1 METLIL
7 SIDTP
12 LKTNLQQSLINTELL
27 FNKRKFYFS
36 MVKLNE
42 NKVKFVVTTKDDNN
56 NNIEFRNEYNFQTIL
71 SMNNYFKMFN
81 NLTSLLNNLIVL
93 IKQNN
98 LEIKNYSDE
107 VVILNI
113 KVYSREEN
121 NFIIE
126 LKKVEISDKE
136 RINKLYKMFK
146 DFKLNL
152 EIKDKK
158 IINLENQL
166 SLLKNNNE
174 NFQKHILDELKEKE
188 ETIQKLENKISN
200 LINEY
205 YNLKEREK
213 KMKVNEISNINLIS
227 FLDLKEEVKEIR
239 DNILD
244 NILNKSNIFQDKE
257 EIKLVLSNIPKSVCN
272 IRLLY
277 NSKYEKENEE
287 KIKNSYIG
295 KNDIIFLIKT
305 DKLRRFGA
313 YAHESFEKKEF
324 QKKDKKAFLFNLN
337 KKNIFK
343 STGNKNT
350 IWRGANSFDSINFGN
365 SDLRIFHNFLK
376 NQSLSYQGNDYDY
389 KEQHYAVSGDE
400 IFNVSSLE
408 IYQAFL
414 DD

>member
-12 LKTNLQQSLINTELL
+12 SKIYNQQSLINIELL

-36 MVKLNE
+36 MVQLNE
-42 NKVKFVVTTKDDNN
+42 NKVKFIVTTKDDNN

-213 KMKVNEISNINLIS
+213 S
-227 FLDLKEEVKEIR
+227 
-239 DNILD
+239 
-244 NILNKSNIFQDKE
+244 
-257 EIKLVLSNIPKSVCN
+257 
-272 IRLLY
+272 
-277 NSKYEKENEE
+277 SK
-287 KIKNSYIG
+287 
-295 KNDIIFLIKT
+295 
-305 DKLRRFGA
+305 
-313 YAHESFEKKEF
+313 
-324 QKKDKKAFLFNLN
+324 
-337 KKNIFK
+337 
-343 STGNKNT
+343 
-350 IWRGANSFDSINFGN
+350 
-365 SDLRIFHNFLK
+365 
-376 NQSLSYQGNDYDY
+376 
-389 KEQHYAVSGDE
+389 
-400 IFNVSSLE
+400 
-408 IYQAFL
+408 
-414 DD
+414 

>member
-213 KMKVNEISNINLIS
+213 
-227 FLDLKEEVKEIR
+227 
-239 DNILD
+239 
-244 NILNKSNIFQDKE
+244 
-257 EIKLVLSNIPKSVCN
+257 
-272 IRLLY
+272 
-277 NSKYEKENEE
+277 NSK
-287 KIKNSYIG
+287 
-295 KNDIIFLIKT
+295 
-305 DKLRRFGA
+305 
-313 YAHESFEKKEF
+313 
-324 QKKDKKAFLFNLN
+324 
-337 KKNIFK
+337 
-343 STGNKNT
+343 
-350 IWRGANSFDSINFGN
+350 
-365 SDLRIFHNFLK
+365 
-376 NQSLSYQGNDYDY
+376 
-389 KEQHYAVSGDE
+389 
-400 IFNVSSLE
+400 
-408 IYQAFL
+408 
-414 DD
+414 

>member
-12 LKTNLQQSLINTELL
+12 SKIYNQQSLINIELL

-36 MVKLNE
+36 MVQLNE
-42 NKVKFVVTTKDDNN
+42 NKVKFIVTTKDDNN

-107 VVILNI
+107 VVTVNI
-113 KVYSREEN
+113 KVYSREEK
-121 NFIIE
+121 NFVIE
-126 LKKVEISDKE
+126 LKKAEMSDKE
-136 RINKLYKMFK
+136 KINKLYKMFK
-146 DFKLNL
+146 DFKLNS

-166 SLLKNNNE
+166 SLMKNNNE

-213 KMKVNEISNINLIS
+213 
-227 FLDLKEEVKEIR
+227 
-239 DNILD
+239 
-244 NILNKSNIFQDKE
+244 
-257 EIKLVLSNIPKSVCN
+257 C
-272 IRLLY
+272 
-277 NSKYEKENEE
+277 SK
-287 KIKNSYIG
+287 
-295 KNDIIFLIKT
+295 
-305 DKLRRFGA
+305 
-313 YAHESFEKKEF
+313 
-324 QKKDKKAFLFNLN
+324 
-337 KKNIFK
+337 
-343 STGNKNT
+343 
-350 IWRGANSFDSINFGN
+350 
-365 SDLRIFHNFLK
+365 
-376 NQSLSYQGNDYDY
+376 
-389 KEQHYAVSGDE
+389 
-400 IFNVSSLE
+400 
-408 IYQAFL
+408 
-414 DD
+414 

>member
-12 LKTNLQQSLINTELL
+12 SKIYNQQSLINIELL

-36 MVKLNE
+36 MVQLNE
-42 NKVKFVVTTKDDNN
+42 NKVKFIVTTKDDNN

-107 VVILNI
+107 VVTVNI
-113 KVYSREEN
+113 KVYSREEK
-121 NFIIE
+121 NFVIE
-126 LKKVEISDKE
+126 LKKAEMSDKE
-136 RINKLYKMFK
+136 KINKLYKMFK
-146 DFKLNL
+146 DFKLNS

-166 SLLKNNNE
+166 SLMKNNNE

-213 KMKVNEISNINLIS
+213 KMKVNEISNINSINS
-227 FLDLKEEVKEIR
+227 SDSKEEVKEIR
-239 DNILD
+239 PNILD
-244 NILNKSNIFQDKE
+244 NILNKSNIFQDKD
-257 EIKLVLSNIPKSVCN
+257 EIKLVLSNIPKTVCN

-287 KIKNSYIG
+287 KIKNSYI
-295 KNDIIFLIKT
+295 
-305 DKLRRFGA
+305 
-313 YAHESFEKKEF
+313 
-324 QKKDKKAFLFNLN
+324 
-337 KKNIFK
+337 
-343 STGNKNT
+343 
-350 IWRGANSFDSINFGN
+350 
-365 SDLRIFHNFLK
+365 
-376 NQSLSYQGNDYDY
+376 
-389 KEQHYAVSGDE
+389 
-400 IFNVSSLE
+400 
-408 IYQAFL
+408 
-414 DD
+414 